1 MMKKRLQLLLLIAV
15 LITPVV
21 AIAGAYEDM
30 ISAVS
35 TRDAVKTNQLLQRGM
50 DVNTSDRMGNTLLML
65 AARNGDIQTLE
76 LLLRNNANVLKNNAY
91 MDTALMLA
99 SLQGCL
105 QCVTAL
111 VEAGAEIDPDGW
123 TPLIY
128 AAFQGHAG
136 VVRFLLTLDI
146 DVDAQSD
153 TGFTALMA
161 ASRHNHLEVVKIL
174 LEHDAD
180 SSLTNQDNLTALDM
194 AIKAGHSEMVT
205 ILKRLVK

>member
-1 MMKKRLQLLLLIAV
+1 MMKRRLRILLLIAV
-15 LITPVV
+15 LISPVL
-21 AIAGAYEDM
+21 AFAGAYEEM
-30 ISAVS
+30 LSAV
-35 TRDAVKTNQLLQRGM
+35 TMRDADKVGQLLQRGM

-65 AARNGDIQTLE
+65 AARNGDIKTLD
-76 LLLRNNANVLKNNAY
+76 LLLRNRANILKKNKY

-111 VEAGAEIDPDGW
+111 VQAGAEINPDGW

-128 AAFQGHAG
+128 AAFEGHAG
-136 VVRFLLTLDI
+136 IVRFLLTLDI

-161 ASRHNHLEVVKIL
+161 ASRHNHLEIVKIL

-180 SSLTNQDNLTALDM
+180 SSLTNQDNVTALDM
-194 AIKAGHSEMVT
+194 AIKAGHSVMVT
-205 ILKRLVK
+205 ILKGQAK